1 MVTEKDARSLAIC
14 YEAFCDARNRGNA
27 PSMRV
32 WAHQLV
38 IRQDATGIE
47 LVRRAR
53 LVALYE
59 SVWGDPER
67 GVAPTATAEWE
78 ASIERGAP
86 RLDFVNNRGE

>member
-27 PSMRV
+27 RSMRV

-47 LVRRAR
+47 LVTRKR

-59 SVWGDPER
+59 SIWGDPER
-67 GVAPTATAEWE
+67 GVAPVATAPADDAEFGM
-78 ASIERGAP
+78 SDPVKMG
-86 RLDFVNNRGE
+86 LVD

>member
-53 LVALYE
+53 LVSLYE
-59 SVWGDPER
+59 SIWGDPER
-67 GVAPTATAEWE
+67 GACPAPEPYALATADPDLAYEAWE
-78 ASIERGAP
+78 TAV
-86 RLDFVNNRGE
+86 D